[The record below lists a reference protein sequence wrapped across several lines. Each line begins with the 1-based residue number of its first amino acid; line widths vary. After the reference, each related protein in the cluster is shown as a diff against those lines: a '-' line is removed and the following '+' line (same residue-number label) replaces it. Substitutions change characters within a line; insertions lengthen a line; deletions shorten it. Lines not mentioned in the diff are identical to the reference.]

1 MRRHLFE
8 AHLDKI
14 FDWTDLVKSMVEGR
28 RNPLHPWKK
37 VFDAVFLGSACQFGT
52 VHRIEA
58 ECNSG
63 VFEKRIGPLSEDTI
77 GYALQRQ
84 SAQEVFDLGC
94 QVVKQLKRNG
104 VFHSDWSRGNVVAAV
119 DGIEICSSYSR
130 CCDSCLERNVE
141 RNVDGQ
147 VRKCIQYYHKIS
159 AVTLV
164 STPFPVFLGIRF
176 QQPGEDEVA
185 CSLALLREL
194 VANLGKRF
202 IDILVADAL
211 YLQNPFTRAIE
222 LLGLDWVINL
232 KDNQPNLAAEAER
245 LTSNRQADYSDISAK
260 ESLQLWH
267 LPQVDW
273 PVADRLIGIV
283 KTVRTIKA
291 NQVVV
296 EKIDGRLVRKKT
308 SAPKIGTDFYAT
320 NIELGAIP
328 ALFIHQL
335 GRSRW
340 VIDAQAFQTITTD
353 CNLKRPSVHKDTA
366 LVVLTMI
373 RVLAYTLSMVFYH
386 RQVRSHYRTAP
397 PSFCDMARQLGY
409 QFLALQF
416 NSA

>member
-1 MRRHLFE
+1 MRRHEFE
-8 AHLDKI
+8 AHLDKV
-14 FDWTDLVKSMVEGR
+14 FDWTAQINNMMEGR
-28 RNPLHPWKK
+28 RNPLHPWTK
-37 VFDAVFLGSACQFGT
+37 VFDAVFLGSACQFAT

-84 SAQEVFDLGC
+84 FPQELFDLGC
-94 QVVKQLKRNG
+94 QVAKQLKRNG

-119 DGIEICSSYSR
+119 DGIEICSSYCR

-141 RNVDGQ
+141 RKVGDQ
-147 VRKCIQYYHKIS
+147 VEKCIQYYHKIS

-176 QQPGEDEVA
+176 QQPGETEVA
-185 CSLALLREL
+185 ASLALLQEL
-194 VANLGKRF
+194 VAKLGKRF

-211 YLQNPFTRAIE
+211 YLQNPFTQAIE

-245 LTSNRQADYSDISAK
+245 LTSNRPADYTDTSAK
-260 ESLQLWH
+260 EELQLWH

-273 PVADRLIGIV
+273 PVADRLIRVV
-283 KTVRTIKA
+283 KTVRVQNV

-296 EKIDGRLVRKKT
+296 EKKDGRLVRKKK
-308 SAPKIGTDFYAT
+308 SEPKVSTDYYAT
-320 NIELGAIP
+320 NIELGSIP
-328 ALFIHQL
+328 ALFIHRL

-353 CNLKRPSVHKDTA
+353 CNLKRPSVHQNTA

-386 RQVRSHYRTAP
+386 RQVRSHCRTAP
-397 PSFCDMARQLGY
+397 PSFCQMARQLGY
-409 QFLALQF
+409 RFLTLQF
-416 NSA
+416 NSG